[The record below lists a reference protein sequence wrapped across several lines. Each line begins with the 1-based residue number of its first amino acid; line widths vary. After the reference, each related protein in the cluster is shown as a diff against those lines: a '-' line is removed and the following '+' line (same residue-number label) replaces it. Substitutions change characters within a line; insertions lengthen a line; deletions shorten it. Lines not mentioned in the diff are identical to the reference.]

1 MRKLAWVAALGLTV
15 MLSLSA
21 CASWGPYL
29 EMERKGGA
37 QFVDWQHMGYSL
49 FRATPK
55 QTTKTDIMAAQEQHW
70 WGDPVLVEPI
80 Q

>member
-1 MRKLAWVAALGLTV
+1 MRRRAWVAMLGLGI

-21 CASWGPYL
+21 CAGWGHYL

-37 QFVDWQHMGYSL
+37 HFVDWQHMGYSL

-55 QTTKTDIMAAQEQHW
+55 ETTKSDIVASKEEHW